1 MAVNRKNMVIDD
13 LKTMH
18 LYGEVVDINDP
29 EKRGR
34 ARIRVFGKFDDLDNE
49 DIPWAE
55 QSLSHSFGARGG
67 SGTLSVPRIGAIV
80 NVYFDNGNIYT
91 PFFYNI
97 LEPSQDL
104 LDEIS
109 GSYEAAQS
117 LIYDGDENLKIYYIR
132 EKGLTLA
139 LKDSRVNIASDN
151 AITIEHVGTSS
162 IIELRGGV
170 CTVTTDSEINMTA
183 GSRIKATAPEI
194 WIDGKE
200 TKTGHVPSYSQVL
213 GEPLFAFL
221 KTLAA
226 AVDAKLYPSPG
237 AMAGAAAQAEQLS
250 LSGTCKVSK

>member
-1 MAVNRKNMVIDD
+1 MIKKRDMIKDD
-13 LKTMH
+13 LMNMH
-18 LYGEVVDINDP
+18 LYGEVVDIKDP

-34 ARIRVFGKFDDLDNE
+34 ARVKVFGKFDELDNE

-55 QSLSHSFGARGG
+55 QAMGFSFGTAGG
-67 SGTLSVPRIGAIV
+67 SGAISVPRLGAIV
-80 NVYFDNGNIYT
+80 NTYFDNGNIYT
-91 PFFYNI
+91 PIFYNL
-97 LEPSQDL
+97 LEKSKDV

-117 LIYDGDENLKIYYIR
+117 LIYDGDEGLKIFYTR
-132 EKGLTLA
+132 EKGLTLD
-139 LKDSRVNIASDN
+139 LKKSRINIASDN
-151 AITIEHVGTSS
+151 AITIEHAETSS

-194 WIDGKE
+194 WVDGKE

-213 GEPLFAFL
+213 GEPLFALL
-221 KTLAA
+221 KVLAS

-237 AMAGAAAQAEQLS
+237 AMATAVSQAEQLT